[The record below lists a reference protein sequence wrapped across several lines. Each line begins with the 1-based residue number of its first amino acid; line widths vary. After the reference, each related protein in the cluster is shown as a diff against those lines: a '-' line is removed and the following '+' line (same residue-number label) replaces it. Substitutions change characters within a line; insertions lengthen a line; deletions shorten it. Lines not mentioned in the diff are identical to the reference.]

1 MTTADRLLTVYVT
14 VISAL
19 VMAPIAVVLI
29 VALNTTNFL
38 SFPPAGF
45 STRWFAQ
52 VMSEP
57 MWRDSLWLSLQIGAA
72 VAILSTALG
81 VATALGLR
89 AVSNTWSSALQTFF
103 LSPLMLPT
111 VVIGLALMQ
120 FYQSAGIRAS
130 LVTVS
135 LGQVLIAVPYVIRL
149 TLASFAGV
157 DVRVERAAAILGA
170 SPLQVFWQVTFPLIR
185 HAALAGALFSFIVSL
200 DDVNI
205 ALFLSD
211 VRTTPLPVQLF
222 SYIEQNADSVGA
234 AAASVLVL
242 LACLA
247 VLICDR
253 LVGIEWLFGIERKSR

>member
-19 VMAPIAVVLI
+19 VIAPIAVVLI

-170 SPLQVFWQVTFPLIR
+170 SPFRVFWQVTFPLIR